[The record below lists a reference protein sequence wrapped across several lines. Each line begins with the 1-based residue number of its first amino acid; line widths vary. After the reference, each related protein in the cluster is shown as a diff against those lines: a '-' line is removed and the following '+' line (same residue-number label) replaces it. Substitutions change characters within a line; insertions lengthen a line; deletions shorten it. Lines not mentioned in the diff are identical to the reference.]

1 VFARVLSLDDFEERL
16 GLDSTVAPPMT
27 QQPAADAA
35 SYWPVGGGCEREPV
49 LLRLLAV
56 HG

>member
-1 VFARVLSLDDFEERL
+1 MFARVLSLDDFEERL